1 MEVIVLPEK
10 NQKRGMIQNKTTV
23 IGIVS
28 GMLIL
33 ASCAIFAW
41 LLWGQ
46 TKTEVQL
53 TKSSIPENITE
64 ITVDVKGNVNQP
76 GVYTLPNDSRVI
88 DAVEAAGG
96 FTDSEDGQDVNLARR
111 VTDGEMI
118 VIGQNKI
125 NLNTADLQELKNL
138 SGIGDVLAQR
148 IIDYRTE
155 NGKFYSIEEIQQV
168 QGIGKGMFEKIKNLI
183 TV

>member
-1 MEVIVLPEK
+1 
-10 NQKRGMIQNKTTV
+10 
-23 IGIVS
+23 
-28 GMLIL
+28 
-33 ASCAIFAW
+33 
-41 LLWGQ
+41 
-46 TKTEVQL
+46 
-53 TKSSIPENITE
+53 
-64 ITVDVKGNVNQP
+64 
-76 GVYTLPNDSRVI
+76 
-88 DAVEAAGG
+88 
-96 FTDSEDGQDVNLARR
+96 
-111 VTDGEMI
+111 MI

>member
-1 MEVIVLPEK
+1 MEVIALPQK
-10 NQKRGMIQNKTTV
+10 NKNENRKITV

-28 GMLIL
+28 GVFIL

-41 LLWGQ
+41 LLWGNQ
-46 TKTEVQL
+46 AKTEVQL
-53 TKSSIPENITE
+53 TKSNIPENTTE

-76 GVYTLPNDSRVI
+76 GVYTLPSDSRVI
-88 DAVEAAGG
+88 DVVEAAGG
-96 FTDSEDGQDVNLARR
+96 FTDSENGQDVNLARR

-125 NLNTADLQELKNL
+125 NLNTADLQELKSI

-155 NGKFYSIEEIQQV
+155 NGKFYSIEEIRQI
-168 QGIGKGMFEKIKNLI
+168 QGIGTGMFEKIKNFI